1 LTEITPADHV
11 HPPLFDLCIITAF
24 GYPVN
29 SPEVSR
35 VIDKGCVECYNTC
48 MTKRTA
54 RSDSNYIIYA
64 ATHNGQS
71 YIGLTRK
78 GNTTVPKAVKER
90 WRKHVSRARNE
101 DRDWVIYNYMREG
114 NWTDWAHEVICII
127 RGRAEAYAYERALVK
142 EIQPELND
150 QYIG

>member
-1 LTEITPADHV
+1 MASTKIL
-11 HPPLFDLCIITAF
+11 AF
-24 GYPVN
+24 VAKIQLDWLGPF
-29 SPEVSR
+29 
-35 VIDKGCVECYNTC
+35 CYNLG
-48 MTKRTA
+48 MVKRTA
-54 RSDSNYIIYA
+54 RKDSNYVIYA

-78 GNTTVPKAVKER
+78 GSTTVNKAVKER
-90 WRKHVSRARNE
+90 WRKHISRARNE
-101 DRDWVIYNYMREG
+101 DRAWVLYQYIKAG
-114 NWTDWAHEVICII
+114 NWTDWEHEVITVI